1 MVISLPESKTL
12 SKIVSYLVKYSIKGD
27 VLNFNEYYMEDNLLS
42 QVKDEFDIQSTW
54 GNFKEKGTSIEFVY
68 YYMIYP
74 TRFNYTPSICTPTET
89 LYYEMTNKTELLW
102 MNSNKSYFE
111 YTTAVLVFF
120 EDKEGEHFYA
130 YQTQSIAGKKF

>member
-27 VLNFNEYYMEDNLLS
+27 VLTFNEYYMEDNLLS

-74 TRFNYTPSICTPTET
+74 TRFNYTPSICTPPET
-89 LYYEMTNKTELLW
+89 LDYEMTNKTELLW